1 MASSVLRPDLTMAT
15 PVTKPQA
22 KMPGLSGSNS
32 RAPRRA
38 ASRRDDSDKIDG
50 VGFEIGEGDEL
61 EGPPM
66 GGLQQ
71 HLRCL
76 ARLQGFL
83 PTGGAQTPAITGL
96 QAGEAVSGLR
106 RGKIV
111 AARARKF
118 EELGGHDRADGVR
131 SSIPRLGFTAAA
143 AEPTGLGREAAR
155 CERLA
160 VHIHLR
166 VVATAASVH
175 GGQGYRMALILAR
188 CE

>member
-1 MASSVLRPDLTMAT
+1 MAT
-15 PVTKPQA
+15 PVTSPQA
-22 KMPGLSGSNS
+22 KIPGLSGSSS

-50 VGFEIGEGDEL
+50 VRFEIGEGDEL

-66 GGLQQ
+66 GSLQQ
-71 HLRCL
+71 HLRRF

-83 PTGGAQTPAITGL
+83 PTGGAETPAIAGL
-96 QAGEAVSGLR
+96 QTGKTVSRLG

-111 AARARKF
+111 AARAREVEK
-118 EELGGHDRADGVR
+118 LGRHDGADGMR
-131 SSIPRLGFTAAA
+131 SGIPRFGLTAAA
-143 AEPTGLGREAAR
+143 TKPTGLGCEAAR
-155 CERLA
+155 RERFA

-175 GGQGYRMALILAR
+175 GAQGYRMALILAR